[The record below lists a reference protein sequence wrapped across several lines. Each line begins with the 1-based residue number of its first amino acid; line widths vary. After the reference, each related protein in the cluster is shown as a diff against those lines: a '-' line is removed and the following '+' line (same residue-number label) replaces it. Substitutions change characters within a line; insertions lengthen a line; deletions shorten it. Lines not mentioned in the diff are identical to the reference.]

1 MIRSCI
7 FAAVAL
13 AVLAVPAAATPL
25 ADALR
30 DSAPITEPGILRV
43 VADVGEAV
51 DKHAWF
57 FRVAGDPA
65 WAKTS
70 LADPS
75 HTDAWRTMMEQVAD
89 EVDAAIFAG
98 ESFAA
103 AAPRIVNEAIN
114 ARMIYR
120 DDPTELF
127 KFGVSSVTPPFAA
140 LDGGDCEDIALA
152 KLQALHDLGFS
163 GDLKIAVVRIP
174 QSPSLHAVAV
184 AGGTVLDIN
193 EPYVFRVGEDTFA
206 EAVAVIAPFGPTQQ
220 AAR

>member
-1 MIRSCI
+1 MIRFGI
-7 FAAVAL
+7 FAAAL
-13 AVLAVPAAATPL
+13 AVLAAPAAATPL
-25 ADALR
+25 ADALS
-30 DSAPITEPGILRV
+30 DPAPITEPGILRV
-43 VADVGEAV
+43 VSDVGEAV
-51 DKHAWF
+51 EKHAWF

-75 HTDAWRTMMEQVAD
+75 HTAAWRAMMVQVAD
-89 EVDAAIFAG
+89 EVDVAIFAG

-103 AAPRIVNEAIN
+103 AAPRVVNAAIN

-120 DDPTELF
+120 DDPTEFF

-152 KLQALHDLGFS
+152 KLQALHELGFS
-163 GDLKIAVVRIP
+163 GHLQMAIVRIP
-174 QSPSLHAVAV
+174 RSTSLHAVAI
-184 AGGTVLDIN
+184 AGDTVLDIN
-193 EPYVFRVGEDTFA
+193 EPYVIRVGEDTFA
-206 EAVAVIAPFGPTQQ
+206 EAVAVIEPFGPVQQ